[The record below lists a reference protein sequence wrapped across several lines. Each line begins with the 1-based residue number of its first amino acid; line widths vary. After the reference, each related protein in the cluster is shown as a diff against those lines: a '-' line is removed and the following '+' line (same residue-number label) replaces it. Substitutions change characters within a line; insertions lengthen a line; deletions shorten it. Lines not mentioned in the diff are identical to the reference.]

1 MEFIGTWKFHS
12 IGALNHEEKM
22 VYMNATQYIDSPM
35 PYIDESD
42 SEAVEEELN
51 ERKKMTG
58 MQVKICDD
66 GNVYMLMP
74 VPDNVSKK
82 ELKEFLGES
91 GMCLV
96 DGMLCERPMEWEIR
110 NGELWIDTG
119 ITGEALGTEG
129 ENWVRAIDDD
139 GYFTYFTMRFEKAE

>member
-1 MEFIGTWKFHS
+1 MEFMGMWKFHS
-12 IGALNHEEKM
+12 IGTPDDDGNM
-22 VYMNATQYIDSPM
+22 VYMNASQYIESPM
-35 PYIDESD
+35 PYVDED
-42 SEAVEEELN
+42 DKEAVDDELG
-51 ERKKMTG
+51 ERKRMTS

-74 VPDNVSKK
+74 VPDGVSNK
-82 ELKEFLGES
+82 ELKEFLKES
-91 GMCLV
+91 GMFLV

-110 NGELWIDTG
+110 NGKLWIDTQ
-119 ITGEALGTEG
+119 ITGETMGTEG